1 VKNRWLEIVGGLV
14 GTLAAVALLYGFWS
28 WSVSYIGSLGTAERK
43 RAEDARGA
51 DARVTRA

>member
-43 RAEDARGA
+43 RAEDARGGG
-51 DARVTRA
+51 ARVTRA